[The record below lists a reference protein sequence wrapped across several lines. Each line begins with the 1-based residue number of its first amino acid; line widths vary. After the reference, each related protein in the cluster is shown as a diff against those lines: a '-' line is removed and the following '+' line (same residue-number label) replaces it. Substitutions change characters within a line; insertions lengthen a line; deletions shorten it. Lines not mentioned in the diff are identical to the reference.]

1 MSESHEFAWHGHDQ
15 HGHPQRGVHHAE
27 HKALAHLHLHRQG
40 IRVAS
45 LRSISDKKPS
55 PAQRNE
61 HSSRPRPTSSQKGWL
76 GLKPARSRKSDIVVF
91 YQQLATLLRAGLPI
105 LQALTLTADSLPAG
119 ALPDIVRQLAASIEE
134 GQSLA
139 DAMAAWPNAFDS
151 LSVNLIRTGESAGL
165 LDTTV
170 QRVADAGTRA
180 ARLRS
185 QVRSAMTY
193 PIAVL
198 VTAVLVCGLLLTQLV
213 PQFNSTFENLGAD
226 LPSLTQRVVSLSEWS
241 LQYGAFFLLITATA
255 GFIAARLWRHQPR
268 LQRISD
274 RVWLTLP
281 ILGPIVRAACLARMF
296 QTLATTLA
304 AGLPLLEALHAAAG
318 VSDNH
323 TYHRAALALAD
334 QIQQGQRLGAA
345 VRLNP
350 LFPVMMAQLIDT
362 GEESGTLDTMLA
374 ECAEICER
382 QVEQS
387 VGTLTRLMEPAI
399 MALLGILTGTLM
411 LAMYL
416 PIFQLGAAL

>member
-1 MSESHEFAWHGHDQ
+1 MSESREFIWQGHDQ
-15 HGHPQRGVHHAE
+15 QGHPKRGVLRAE
-27 HKALAHLHLHRQG
+27 HRAWAHLQLHRQG

-45 LRSISDKKPS
+45 LRSAPDKRTCTLAPRAEQ
-55 PAQRNE
+55 AQ
-61 HSSRPRPTSSQKGWL
+61 HPRPRSRQKGL
-76 GLKPARSRKSDIVVF
+76 RTLRSKKSDTVVF
-91 YQQLATLLRAGLPI
+91 YQQLATLLHAGLPI
-105 LQALTLTADSLPAG
+105 LQALTLTADSLPSG
-119 ALPDIVRQLAASIEE
+119 ELPTIVRQLAAAIEE

-139 DAMAAWPNAFDS
+139 DAMTAWPNTFDS
-151 LSVNLIRTGESAGL
+151 LSVNLIRTGESAGM
-165 LDTTV
+165 LDATV
-170 QRVADAGTRA
+170 QRVADTGTRA
-180 ARLRS
+180 AHLRS

-213 PQFNSTFENLGAD
+213 PQFSSTFENLGAE
-226 LPSLTQRVVSLSEWS
+226 LPSLTQGVVNLSDWS
-241 LQYGAFFLLITATA
+241 LQYGAYLLLVTAAA
-255 GFIAARLWRHQPR
+255 GFVAARLWRHQPSLR
-268 LQRISD
+268 RMSD
-274 RVWLTLP
+274 RVLLTLP
-281 ILGPIVRAACLARMF
+281 ILGPIVRGACLARMF

-304 AGLPLLEALHAAAG
+304 AGLPLLEALKASAD

-323 TYHRAALALAD
+323 AYHQAAISLAD
-334 QIQQGQRLGAA
+334 QIEQGQRLGAA
-345 VRLNP
+345 VRLSP

-374 ECAEICER
+374 KCAEICER

-399 MALLGILTGTLM
+399 MAVLGVLTGTLM

>member
-1 MSESHEFAWHGHDQ
+1 MSENREFFWRGHDRQ
-15 HGHPQRGVHHAE
+15 GHPQRGVLRAE
-27 HKALAHLHLHRQG
+27 HRALAHLQLHRQG

-45 LRSISDKKPS
+45 LYS
-55 PAQRNE
+55 
-61 HSSRPRPTSSQKGWL
+61 PRPTSGPKG
-76 GLKPARSRKSDIVVF
+76 RSRLATRRSKKSDVVVF
-91 YQQLATLLRAGLPI
+91 YQQLATLLHAGLPI
-105 LQALTLTADSLPAG
+105 LQALTLTADSLPSG
-119 ALPDIVRQLAASIEE
+119 ELPTIVRQLATAIEE

-139 DAMAAWPNAFDS
+139 DAMTAWPSTFDS
-151 LSVNLIRTGESAGL
+151 LSVNLIRTGEAAGM

-180 ARLRS
+180 AHLRS

-198 VTAVLVCGLLLTQLV
+198 ITAVVVCGLLLTQLV
-213 PQFNSTFENLGAD
+213 PQFSSTFENLGAE
-226 LPSLTQRVVSLSEWS
+226 LPSLTRNVVNLSEWS
-241 LQYGAFFLLITATA
+241 LQYGAFFLLVTAAA
-255 GFIAARLWRHQPR
+255 GFIAARLWRHQPVLRR
-268 LQRISD
+268 LSD
-274 RVWLTLP
+274 RVLLTLP
-281 ILGPIVRAACLARMF
+281 ILGPIVRGACLARMF

-304 AGLPLLEALHAAAG
+304 AGLPLLEALKASAD

-323 TYHRAALALAD
+323 AYQRAALSLAD

-345 VRLNP
+345 VRLDP

-374 ECAEICER
+374 KCAEICER

-387 VGTLTRLMEPAI
+387 VETLTRLMEPAI
-399 MALLGILTGTLM
+399 MAVLGVLTGTLM